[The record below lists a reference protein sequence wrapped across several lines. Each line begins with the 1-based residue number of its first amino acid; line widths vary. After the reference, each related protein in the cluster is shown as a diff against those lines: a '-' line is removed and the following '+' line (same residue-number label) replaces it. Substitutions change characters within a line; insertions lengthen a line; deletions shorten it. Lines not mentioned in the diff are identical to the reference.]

1 MSTTILD
8 MDDAE
13 LDALKARI
21 VDAQEHDLALSKAD
35 MALLCDALE
44 TLAFLQERLT
54 DKDITLHKM
63 RKLLGLVKSSE
74 KLRDLTVSPKT
85 AESSRS
91 RPDKPHSGASRH
103 KAPAQ
108 TPAVI
113 HHPLDGL
120 KKGDDCP
127 ACGIGKVYKYEPA
140 RLLRITGNAPLTPE
154 LHLSERL
161 RCNACGAFFTAALSA
176 DVLADGEADQK
187 YGYSARSVITLN
199 KYFGGTGGGPTPF
212 YRQESLQNL
221 LGVPVTAST
230 AFDQCEQVANA
241 VLPVFRHLQQRAA
254 DARHYHLDD
263 TSHRILDQAPIQ
275 KKKRNSQREQLRTG
289 VYSSGL
295 IAELVSGETIILFQ
309 TNIGHA
315 GEFIDEILQPRA
327 PGLPPPLIM
336 SDALPHNKPTV
347 RTCIHALCNAHGRR
361 QYVDVHDHF
370 TDKVEWVLERYGQIW
385 RFDRESQEHD
395 HTPAE
400 RLAWHRQHSLP
411 VMEGIRQWG
420 AAQLVGGEDSPVEGN
435 SGLGKAIAYFDKHF
449 DGLTRFCTQEGAR
462 IDNNIM
468 ERHLKLVVRNRKNA
482 NFYKTATGAAIGD
495 VLTSIIATAA
505 QAQINLFEYLN
516 AVQRHRAR
524 VAGDPA
530 KWLPWNYAIP
540 LQEQKSEG

>member
-1 MSTTILD
+1 MSTTILE
-8 MDDAE
+8 MDDTE

-35 MALLCDALE
+35 MALLFDVLE

-63 RKLLGLVKSSE
+63 RKLLGIVKSSE
-74 KLRDLTVSPKT
+74 KLRDIATSPDT

-91 RPDKPHSGASRH
+91 RPGNKSPRTPRH
-103 KAPAQ
+103 QAPAKAPE
-108 TPAVI
+108 VI
-113 HHPLDGL
+113 HHPLEAL

-127 ACGIGKVYKYEPA
+127 ACDIGKLYKYEPA

-161 RCNACGAFFTAALSA
+161 RCNACGAFFTAALPA
-176 DVLADGEADQK
+176 DVLADGDADQK

-199 KYFGGTGGGPTPF
+199 KYFGGSPF

-241 VLPVFRHLQQRAA
+241 LFPVFRHLRRLAA
-254 DARHYHLDD
+254 DAWHYHQDD
-263 TSHRILDQAPIQ
+263 TSHRILDQEPIK
-275 KKKRNSQREQLRTG
+275 KKKRNSTQEQLRTG

-295 IAELVSGETIILFQ
+295 IAELATGEKIILFQ

-315 GEFIDEILQPRA
+315 GEFIDEILQQRT
-327 PGLPPPLIM
+327 PGLPSPLTM

-347 RTCIHALCNAHGRR
+347 RSFIQSLCNAHGRR

-370 TDKVEWVLERYGQIW
+370 VDKVEWVLERYSHIW
-385 RFDRESQEHD
+385 RHESESKNRNDLPSQ
-395 HTPAE
+395 
-400 RLAWHRQHSLP
+400 RLAWHKEHSLP
-411 VMEGIRQWG
+411 VMEEIRAWG
-420 AAQLVGGEDSPVEGN
+420 ATQLENNEVGGSPVEAN
-435 SGLGKAIAYFDKHF
+435 SGLGKAIRYFDKHF

-462 IDNNIM
+462 IDNNAM

-482 NFYKTATGAAIGD
+482 NFYKTAAGAAIGD
-495 VLTSIIATAA
+495 VLTSVIATSAE
-505 QAQINLFEYLN
+505 AQINVFDYLN
-516 AVQRHRAR
+516 AIQQHKDKA
-524 VAGDPA
+524 AANPA
-530 KWLPWNYAIP
+530 QWLPWNYAHQ
-540 LQEQKSEG
+540 LEAVQKSEG

>member
-1 MSTTILD
+1 MSTPILE

-21 VDAQEHDLALSKAD
+21 VEAQEHDLALSKAD
-35 MALLCDALE
+35 MALLFDVLE

-63 RKLLGLVKSSE
+63 RKLLGIVKSSE
-74 KLRDLTVSPKT
+74 KLRDLATSSEDR
-85 AESSRS
+85 ESSRS
-91 RPDKPHSGASRH
+91 GQSKKNPRGPRI
-103 KAPAQ
+103 KAPVKA
-108 TPAVI
+108 PEII
-113 HHPLDGL
+113 HHKLESI

-127 ACGIGKVYKYEPA
+127 ACEVGKVYKYEPA

-161 RCNACGAFFTAALSA
+161 RCNACGAFFTADLPAE
-176 DVLADGEADQK
+176 VVADGEADQK
-187 YGYSARSVITLN
+187 YGHSARSVITLN
-199 KYFGGTGGGPTPF
+199 KYFGGTPF

-241 VLPVFRHLQQRAA
+241 LFPVFRHMQRLAA

-263 TSHRILDQAPIQ
+263 TSHRILDQVPVK
-275 KKKRNSQREQLRTG
+275 KKKRNGTQEQLRTG

-295 IAELVSGETIILFQ
+295 IAELVTGEEIILFQ

-315 GEFIDEILQPRA
+315 GEFIDEILQQRS
-327 PGLPPPLIM
+327 PGIPPPLTM

-347 RTCIHALCNAHGRR
+347 TSFIQSLCNAHGRR

-370 TDKVEWVLERYGQIW
+370 VDKVEWVLERYSHIW
-385 RFDRESQEHD
+385 RHESESKNQN
-395 HTPAE
+395 HTPAQ
-400 RLAWHRQHSLP
+400 RLAWHAEHSLP
-411 VMEGIRQWG
+411 IMEEIRAWG
-420 AAQLVGGEDSPVEGN
+420 VSQLETDEVEAN
-435 SGLGKAIAYFDKHF
+435 SGLGKAIRYFDKHY

-462 IDNNIM
+462 IDNNAM

-482 NFYKTATGAAIGD
+482 NFYKTAAGAAIGD
-495 VLTSIIATAA
+495 VLTSVIATAA
-505 QAQINLFEYLN
+505 EAQINIFEYLN
-516 AVQRHRAR
+516 TVQQHQAKAAVNPGQ
-524 VAGDPA
+524 
-530 KWLPWNYAIP
+530 WLPWNYADQ
-540 LQEQKSEG
+540 LQTVQKSEE